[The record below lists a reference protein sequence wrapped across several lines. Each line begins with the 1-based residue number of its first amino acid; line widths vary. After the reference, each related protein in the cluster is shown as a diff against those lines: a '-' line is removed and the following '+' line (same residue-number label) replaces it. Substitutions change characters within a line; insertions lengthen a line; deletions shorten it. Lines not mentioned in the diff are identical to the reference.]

1 MARHPDLRWRLQA
14 KDLPWLV
21 QRQSQLLAS
30 VAALVK
36 PGGRLLYAVC
46 SIEPEENEGVVA
58 PFLAAHGEFTH
69 EPLPA
74 WASAFAAGPFV
85 RMRPEAHE
93 GDAFFAARL
102 RRA

>member
-1 MARHPDLRWRLQA
+1 MACAGTART
-14 KDLPWLV
+14 
-21 QRQSQLLAS
+21 S
-30 VAALVK
+30 VSALVK

-102 RRA
+102 RRS